1 MSNIMGNIIGNIIG
15 NIMGIMSN
23 LRKFEDI
30 SAQKIIH

>member
-1 MSNIMGNIIGNIIG
+1 MGNIMGNVIG

-23 LRKFEDI
+23 LWKYEDI